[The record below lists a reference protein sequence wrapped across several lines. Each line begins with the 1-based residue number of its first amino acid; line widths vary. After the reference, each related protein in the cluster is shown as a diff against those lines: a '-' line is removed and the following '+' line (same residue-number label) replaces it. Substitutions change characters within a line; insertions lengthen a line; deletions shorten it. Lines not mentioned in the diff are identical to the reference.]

1 MQACTLTASD
11 LACRRGDR
19 VLFKGLSLALRGGEA
34 CQITGINGIGK
45 SSLIRIIAGLLPA
58 SSGQVDVTGAIGL
71 IDERPALDPQLPLGA
86 ALAFWQRLDGGADSA
101 PKSAI
106 ARLGLANL
114 LDVPVRYLS
123 TGQKKRAAL
132 ARLLGQRTSVWLLD
146 EPLNG
151 LDSDAVR
158 LVEALASEHLAS
170 GGICL
175 IASHQPF
182 AVAGKKSIE
191 LADYGP
197 KAPPLQGRGWGGVC
211 PPDATWRVGT
221 DPTPNPSPEEEG
233 L

>member
-1 MQACTLTASD
+1 MQECTLTAND

-34 CQITGINGIGK
+34 CQIIGTNGIGK
-45 SSLIRIIAGLLPA
+45 SSLIRIVAGLLPA
-58 SSGQVDVTGAIGL
+58 FAGSVDVTGSIGL
-71 IDERPALDPQLPLGA
+71 IDERPALDPQLPLGK
-86 ALAFWQRLDGGADSA
+86 ALAFWQRLDGRTENAAD
-101 PKSAI
+101 
-106 ARLGLANL
+106 RLGLANL

-132 ARLLGQRTSVWLLD
+132 ARLIGQNAAVWLLD

-158 LVEALASEHLAS
+158 LVEALAGEHLAQ

-182 AVAGKKSIE
+182 GLKDMGRLE
-191 LADYGP
+191 LADYAP
-197 KAPPLQGRGWGGVC
+197 EAPPLQGWGWGGAC
-211 PPDATWRVGT
+211 PPDATSQVET
-221 DPTPNPSPEEEG
+221 DPTPNPSPKEEG
-233 L
+233 LS